1 VVTLDPA
8 DCVITGVF
16 VWDGKTGAR
25 SPEPWSIRIRE
36 GRIEALGPEPELAV
50 ASPGSRVFHYGEA
63 FEQVTAVP
71 GLIDSHVHLTLDPFI
86 GSPAKQFEV
95 SPDAAWN
102 AMCARAGA
110 MVRAGITTARDLGA
124 GAWHEVRL
132 RDEIAAGTVTGPRLL
147 CVGQPITAPGGHCHF
162 WGGEA
167 RGSAD
172 VSRVVKRQLD
182 HGVDWIKVMATGGV
196 FTKGTDVTA
205 AQYDQAE
212 LAEIVHL
219 AAAGDRF
226 VAAHCHGKL
235 GIQNAA
241 SGGVR
246 TIEHC
251 SFAGTNG
258 FGTDFDERVAAE
270 LVSDGIWVSPTV
282 NAGWGRRLEKD
293 GAPTPFFERMSK
305 CLSHLREAGAKFI
318 ASTDA
323 GIPGVEHHRLAQGL
337 EAFARYAGA
346 SPVETLRSATSESA
360 RALGLENET
369 GVLSAGLSA
378 DLLLVA
384 GNPLEDL
391 GVLRRPVLVVA
402 RGRPVS

>member
-1 VVTLDPA
+1 LNPA

-16 VWDGKTGAR
+16 VWDGKSETR
-25 SPEPWSIRIRE
+25 SDEPWSIRIRA
-36 GRIEALGPEPELAV
+36 GRIAEMGPEPELA
-50 ASPGSRVFHYGEA
+50 APSPGGQVFHYGDA
-63 FEQVTAVP
+63 FEQVTALP

-86 GSPAKQFEV
+86 GSPAKQFAV
-95 SPDAAWN
+95 SPDAVWN

-124 GAWHEVRL
+124 GAWQEVRL
-132 RDEIAAGTVTGPRLL
+132 RDEIARGAVPGPRLL

-167 RGSAD
+167 RGSAE
-172 VSRVVKRQLD
+172 VSRVIKRQVD

-205 AQYDQAE
+205 AQYDEAE
-212 LAEIVHL
+212 LAEIVRL
-219 AAAGDRF
+219 AAASDRF
-226 VAAHCHGKL
+226 VAAHCHGKV
-235 GIQNAA
+235 GIRNAA
-241 SGGVR
+241 TGGVR

-251 SFAGTNG
+251 SFAGADG

-270 LVSDGIWVSPTV
+270 LVGSGVWVSPTV

-293 GAPTPFFERMSK
+293 GKPTPFFERMSK
-305 CLSHLREAGAKFI
+305 CLGHLREAGARFI

-337 EAFARYAGA
+337 AAFARYAGA
-346 SPVETLRSATSESA
+346 SPLETLRSATCEAA
-360 RALGLENET
+360 RALGLEAET
-369 GVLSAGLSA
+369 GVISPGLSA